1 MQPMHK
7 CVGTIF
13 LGALLGISCSDEVKT
28 GPVAPKGTFERPGQH
43 NMPTDPYAAKKRRPK
58 PGVTIIPDD
67 PEEAERFFGWI
78 EKITST
84 KTEVR
89 NTGVLAVR
97 NANLS
102 RAKLKQFLAVAKHYG
117 ATAEQLAPLGG
128 R

>member
-1 MQPMHK
+1 MHK
-7 CVGTIF
+7 FMGMIF

-28 GPVAPKGTFERPGQH
+28 GPVAPKGTFERSNQQ
-43 NMPTDPYAAKKRRPK
+43 NMPADPYAAKKRRAK
-58 PGVTIIPDD
+58 PGVPIPSD

>member
-7 CVGTIF
+7 FLGMIF
-13 LGALLGISCSDEVKT
+13 LSPLLGISCSDEVKT
-28 GPVAPKGTFERPGQH
+28 GPVAPKGTFDHPGQH
-43 NMPTDPYAAKKRRPK
+43 NMPADPNSAKKRRTK
-58 PGVTIIPDD
+58 PGVPIPSD

-89 NTGVLAVR
+89 NAGVLAVR

-102 RAKLKQFLAVAKHYG
+102 RARLKQFLAVAKHYG

>member
-1 MQPMHK
+1 M
-7 CVGTIF
+7 IF
-13 LGALLGISCSDEVKT
+13 LGALLGISCSGEVKT
-28 GPVAPKGTFERPGQH
+28 GPVAPKGTFDRPDQH
-43 NMPTDPYAAKKRRPK
+43 NMPANPNAAKKRRSKRSVP
-58 PGVTIIPDD
+58 IPSD

-102 RAKLKQFLAVAKHYG
+102 RARLKQFLAVAKHYG
-117 ATAEQLAPLGG
+117 ATAEQLAPLGN